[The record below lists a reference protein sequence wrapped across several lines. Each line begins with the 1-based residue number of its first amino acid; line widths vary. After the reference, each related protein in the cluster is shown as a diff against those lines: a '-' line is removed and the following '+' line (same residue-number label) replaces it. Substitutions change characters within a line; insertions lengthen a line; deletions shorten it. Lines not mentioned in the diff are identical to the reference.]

1 MTEGDVIEAAAAV
14 TANSITMFTIFIT
27 FTFGFL
33 ASAYFVGG
41 KLTRFQA
48 LAATGL
54 YVVAGGFSAVIMVG
68 WMQAFFAIMEVKPN
82 ALDTIPIIQ
91 RGYWVPVTTVML
103 SMGMLISLYFMW
115 GVRHP
120 KTE

>member
-54 YVVAGGFSAVIMVG
+54 YVVAAGFSAVIMVG

>member
-1 MTEGDVIEAAAAV
+1 MSGWGGGRFRLLCDIASILVGSLTIGRKTMTEGEVIEAAAAV

-54 YVVAGGFSAVIMVG
+54 YVVAAGFSAVILVG
-68 WMQAFFAIMEVKPN
+68 WMQAFFC
-82 ALDTIPIIQ
+82 
-91 RGYWVPVTTVML
+91 
-103 SMGMLISLYFMW
+103 
-115 GVRHP
+115 RHGS
-120 KTE
+120 

>member
-27 FTFGFL
+27 FAFGFL

>member
-54 YVVAGGFSAVIMVG
+54 YVVAAGFSAVIMVG

-91 RGYWVPVTTVML
+91 RGYWVPVTTAML